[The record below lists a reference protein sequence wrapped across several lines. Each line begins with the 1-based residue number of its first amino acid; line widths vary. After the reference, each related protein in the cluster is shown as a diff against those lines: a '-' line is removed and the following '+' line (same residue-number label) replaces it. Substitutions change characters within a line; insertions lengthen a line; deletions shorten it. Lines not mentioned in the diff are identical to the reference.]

1 MRQIRTG
8 RRGTSGGILTASLSP
23 FYHQRMDAELN
34 QLEAQIEQLIS
45 LHGMLKVE
53 NLALRTRVVKLEAE
67 NHQLSEKVRRAAERL
82 EAVLNKLPEA

>member
-1 MRQIRTG
+1 
-8 RRGTSGGILTASLSP
+8 
-23 FYHQRMDAELN
+23 MDAELN

>member
-1 MRQIRTG
+1 
-8 RRGTSGGILTASLSP
+8 
-23 FYHQRMDAELN
+23 MDAELN

-45 LHGMLKVE
+45 LHGMLKAE